1 MDKEAQREAYV
12 AHINENGAE
21 QSVRDHLYGTA
32 KRAAAFAAVFQGEK
46 HAEVIGLM
54 HDIGKYSEGFQNRIR
69 NQGKIVDHST
79 AGAVERI
86 EKKISSELCV
96 SQGIT
101 VGYRTAEHFRIPV
114 MRLHCM
120 DESSARRQESWATI
134 LNITKK
140 FRQKTYLKRKWG
152 FFLRI
157 RKDSLEPIFIRNFYF
172 LR

>member
-1 MDKEAQREAYV
+1 MDKEAQREAFV

-86 EKKISSELCV
+86 EKKRSRRSSVYRRASRWVTELRNIF
-96 SQGIT
+96 G
-101 VGYRTAEHFRIPV
+101 FR
-114 MRLHCM
+114 
-120 DESSARRQESWATI
+120 
-134 LNITKK
+134 
-140 FRQKTYLKRKWG
+140 
-152 FFLRI
+152 
-157 RKDSLEPIFIRNFYF
+157 
-172 LR
+172 